1 MNITDLEQ
9 DLFFIIENGLGSIF
23 QGVSLRLTDTEIQIR
38 DYSNNASTISIIL
51 TTISIV
57 LVLVLLPLSYQPLTH
72 VEKISRLI
80 LMSLNRLPEQF
91 CQNETKSCMEIIL
104 FLNEQKEGEKSTHE
118 MIKKHD
124 HRKQNKQLLKL
135 PKKGGMSGGYEG
147 DSMLSSMESN

>member
-1 MNITDLEQ
+1 MKITDLEQ

-23 QGVSLRLTDTEIQIR
+23 EGVSLRLADTETQIR
-38 DYSNNASTISIIL
+38 DYSNNASIISIIL

-57 LVLVLLPLSYQPLTH
+57 LVVVLLPLSYQPLTH
-72 VEKISRLI
+72 VERISRLI

-124 HRKQNKQLLKL
+124 HRK
-135 PKKGGMSGGYEG
+135 
-147 DSMLSSMESN
+147 